1 MGGSLTPLPHGITPL
16 QDLRDLP
23 GVLPAPM
30 PAFHTRKEVQIMLR
44 RWRNGLKLWGRI
56 LVAPSH
62 GSRDACQ
69 RYLLP
74 NHTLYIK

>member
-1 MGGSLTPLPHGITPL
+1 MSGSLTPLPHGITPL

-44 RWRNGLKLWGRI
+44 RWRNGLELWGRI
-56 LVAPSH
+56 LAAPSH